1 MIEEIKTKFIELF
14 QSQPLLI
21 RAPGRINLIGEHTD
35 YNEGFVLPAAID
47 KEAVFAIQFNELNT
61 FRFYAFDIEQYFET
75 GHIQPAPGKFHWV
88 NYLMGVL
95 AQFKKQ
101 GTQLKGI
108 DCVFGSNIPIGA
120 GLSSSAAIECGFAI
134 GLNSMLQT
142 GFSDFKLVQMAQKA
156 EHEFAGVLCG
166 IMDQYASVFGKKN
179 HVIKLDCR
187 SNTHQYFPIEINN
200 VVITLADTKVKHDLA
215 SSAYNQR
222 RLECESGVNFLKDK
236 GHKINALRDVSEELI
251 KSYKYKLD
259 PAVYKR
265 CHYIISENQRVQD
278 ACNALEKNDFN
289 KFGILMYN
297 SHEGLKNDYEVSC
310 KVLDL
315 LVDLTRKMDFVYGS
329 RMMGGG
335 FGGCTINLIR
345 QGEELQFK
353 DIITK
358 EYLNKTGI
366 TPDIYFV
373 NISDGGN
380 ILRK

>member
-1 MIEEIKTKFIELF
+1 MIKEIKAKHIELF
-14 QSQPLLI
+14 HDQPLLI

-47 KEAVFAIQFNELNT
+47 KEAVFAIQFNKLST
-61 FRFYAFDIEQYFET
+61 FRFYAFDLEQYFET
-75 GHIQPAPGKFHWV
+75 EQIKPAPKEFHWA
-88 NYLMGVL
+88 NYLLGVL
-95 AQFKKQ
+95 AQFEKQ
-101 GTQLKGI
+101 GTQIKGV

-134 GLNSMLQT
+134 GLNEILQT

-156 EHEFAGVLCG
+156 EHEYAGVLCG

-187 SNTHQYFPIEINN
+187 SNTHQYFPFGMKNY
-200 VVITLADTKVKHDLA
+200 VIALADTKVKHDLA

-222 RLECESGVNFLKDK
+222 RIECENGVQFLKNK
-236 GHKINALRDVSEELI
+236 GHKINALRDVSQELI
-251 KSYKYKLD
+251 ESYKYKLD

-265 CHYIISENQRVQD
+265 CHYIIKENKRVQN
-278 ACNALEKNDFN
+278 ACIALEKNDFN
-289 KFGILMYN
+289 RFGILMYD
-297 SHEGLKNDYEVSC
+297 SHDGLKNEYEVSC
-310 KVLDL
+310 NELDL
-315 LVDLTRKMDFVYGS
+315 LVDLTKNMDYVYGS

-345 QGEELQFK
+345 KGEELRFK
-353 DIITK
+353 DLVTK
-358 EYLNKTGI
+358 EYLYETGI
-366 TPDIYFV
+366 SPNVYFV
-373 NISDGGN
+373 KISDGGN